1 MEKEKIHLLKREL
14 NEKNQKVIEK
24 AYDDLF
30 HKLAN
35 KVISK
40 WTTTSYI
47 HTSPLSNWGKEEYY
61 NEGSQHYWGVWHGS
75 DPMSDLVKNIGRFN
89 AEYGFQSFPEY
100 STLTT
105 FSDKKDWSLSS
116 KVMKHHQKSYVGNG
130 MIEKHAKL
138 LYGPTDNFEE
148 FVYRSQLT
156 QAFAISSAIQAHRLD
171 APRCMGSLYWQLND
185 CWSAPTWSS
194 IDYFGNW
201 KALHYAVRDDF
212 RPLTVLKKSDAK
224 GNVQLF
230 LKSDDPKSS
239 ERATQVNIDVYS
251 LDGKLVSSKL
261 EKLGIAYQ
269 EQISLGSFKQ
279 QNQVVKVRV
288 NGYERTFLLSKQKS
302 FQGNVKAYVTI
313 KLNDIDTI
321 NKTAVIE
328 INNDK
333 FLADFW
339 LYSMQ
344 LGVRF
349 DNNFIQLLPGTH
361 SIKISFETTPDLRD
375 FGFKYR

>member
-1 MEKEKIHLLKREL
+1 
-14 NEKNQKVIEK
+14 
-24 AYDDLF
+24 
-30 HKLAN
+30 
-35 KVISK
+35 
-40 WTTTSYI
+40 
-47 HTSPLSNWGKEEYY
+47 
-61 NEGSQHYWGVWHGS
+61 
-75 DPMSDLVKNIGRFN
+75 
-89 AEYGFQSFPEY
+89 
-100 STLTT
+100 
-105 FSDKKDWSLSS
+105 
-116 KVMKHHQKSYVGNG
+116 
-130 MIEKHAKL
+130 
-138 LYGPTDNFEE
+138 
-148 FVYRSQLT
+148 
-156 QAFAISSAIQAHRLD
+156 
-171 APRCMGSLYWQLND
+171 MGSLYWQLND
-185 CWSAPTWSS
+185 CWTAPTWSS

-224 GNVQLF
+224 GNVELF
-230 LKSDDPKSS
+230 LKSDDPKSA
-239 ERATQVNIDVYS
+239 ENATQINIDVYS

-261 EKLGIAYQ
+261 QKLGIAYQ

-302 FQGNVKAYVTI
+302 FQGNVKAHVTI
-313 KLNDIDTI
+313 KLNDIDSI

-349 DNNFIQLLPGTH
+349 DINFIQLLPGKH
-361 SIKISFETTPDLRD
+361 SIKISFEKTPVIGD
-375 FGFKYR
+375 FGFKFR